1 MDNALTQNL
10 NENQLDAVMHKDGPA
25 LIIAGPGSG
34 KTRVIT
40 SRIAWLINN
49 EKIPIQEIAALTF
62 TNKAANEMKNR
73 IFHMLDI
80 PPIKFLPNIGTFHS
94 FCAYLIRENHNILNL
109 DKSFAIY
116 DSYDQTAVIKRTL
129 DELNLDTKLYKPRV
143 VLSIISGAKSKIQNP
158 ETYQKNISTAYAKN
172 IYEIYKIYQ
181 QKLIQSN
188 ALDFDDLLMKTFEM
202 LNSNQE
208 ISNIYQSKYKYL
220 LIDEFQDTN
229 LIQYS
234 IAKLIANK
242 TNNIF
247 VVGDPDQSIYS
258 WRNADI
264 TNILNFKSDY
274 NKSKIIYLNK
284 NYRSSQNI
292 IDASQSV
299 ISENATNYSRQITSV
314 NEKGNLIISIESYDE
329 NEEAEI
335 ISREINSIIS
345 SDKIQLKDIAIMYRT
360 NAQSRAFE
368 HYLSSLQIPY
378 QLVGGTRFYQ
388 RQEIKDI
395 IAYLRLNLNLHDDT
409 SLLRII
415 NIPTRGIGKSTVD
428 KIILYANQ
436 SNISVF
442 DAATILSN
450 INEDVEISKIL
461 SSGPKKNVKSFLNLI
476 TDINNK
482 SKTFSVEEIIT
493 YIIDKTNY
501 KNYLLGSLTNPE
513 ERLENIEEL
522 VSSINNFESEN
533 EEDKINLFLESV
545 SLINDVDHLN
555 DEQDKLTLITLHQSK
570 GLEFDSVF
578 LTGLE
583 DGTLPHVLS
592 FESDSEM
599 EEERRLMYVG
609 ITRAKRR
616 LYLSRVFKRGGW
628 GKSEVK
634 EPSRFLFDIPNELI
648 VGHQVNINK
657 EIKNQIIKKKETKI
671 ENNLPS
677 LSAGDKVKHPH
688 FGNGIIIQIEDS
700 KDDFELT
707 IAFDENKGI
716 KKFLYTMSG
725 IVKL

>member
-1 MDNALTQNL
+1 MKKVDSKILKGL
-10 NENQLDAVMHKDGPA
+10 SENQISAVTHP
-25 LIIAGPGSG
+25 LSPLLVIAGPGSG
-34 KTRVIT
+34 KTRVMAH
-40 SRIAWLINN
+40 RIPWLIQNYDLN
-49 EKIPIQEIAALTF
+49 PSNILAVTF
-62 TNKAANEMKNR
+62 TNKAAKELLNRTNIFINSSIKPLVKTFHGFASYFLRIEGNIIGLDQNFSIYDDDDQNKIIKN
-73 IFHMLDI
+73 IFQELDI
-80 PPIKFLPNIGTFHS
+80 DPKKINVRIVNSEISRAKNNNLTPEKFAS
-94 FCAYLIRENHNILNL
+94 EN
-109 DKSFAIY
+109 S
-116 DSYDQTAVIKRTL
+116 SYL
-129 DELNLDTKLYKPRV
+129 DEIVSRV
-143 VLSIISGAKSKIQNP
+143 YTRYQ
-158 ETYQKNISTAYAKN
+158 ETIEN
-172 IYEIYKIYQ
+172 
-181 QKLIQSN
+181 SN
-188 ALDFDDLLMKTFEM
+188 ACDFDDLLMKTFEM

-450 INEDVEISKIL
+450 INEGVEISKIL
-461 SSGPKKNVKSFLNLI
+461 SSGPKKNVKNFLNLI

>member
-1 MDNALTQNL
+1 MDNTLTQNL

-109 DKSFAIY
+109 DKNFAIY

-129 DELNLDTKLYKPRV
+129 DELNLDTKIYKPRI
-143 VLSIISGAKSKIQNP
+143 VLSIISNAKSKIQNP

-208 ISNIYQSKYKYL
+208 ISNLYQEKYKYL

-234 IAKLIANK
+234 IAKSIANK

-292 IDASQSV
+292 IDASQAV
-299 ISENATNYSRQITSV
+299 ISENATNYSRQITAI

-335 ISREINSIIS
+335 ISKEINNIIS

-395 IAYLRLNLNLHDDT
+395 IAYLRLTLNLNDDT

-415 NIPTRGIGKSTVD
+415 NIPTRGIGKSTID
-428 KIILYANQ
+428 KIILYANK
-436 SNISVF
+436 SNISIL
-442 DAATILSN
+442 DAATILSDVD
-450 INEDVEISKIL
+450 EDNEISKIL
-461 SSGPKKNVKSFLNLI
+461 SNGPKKHVKSFLNLI

-482 SKTFSVEEIIT
+482 SQTFSVEEIIT

-501 KNYLLGSLTNPE
+501 KNYLLSSLTNPE

-522 VSSINNFESEN
+522 VSSINNFESEDGEN
-533 EEDKINLFLESV
+533 KINSFLESV
-545 SLINDVDHLN
+545 SLINDVDNLN

-592 FESDSEM
+592 FDSENEM

-628 GKSEVK
+628 GKSELK
-634 EPSRFLFDIPNELI
+634 EPSRFLFDIPNELV
-648 VGHQVNINK
+648 VGHQVNIQK
-657 EIKNQIIKKKETKI
+657 EVENNIIKKKESKI

-688 FGNGIIIQIEDS
+688 FGKGIIIQIEDS

>member
-1 MDNALTQNL
+1 
-10 NENQLDAVMHKDGPA
+10 
-25 LIIAGPGSG
+25 
-34 KTRVIT
+34 
-40 SRIAWLINN
+40 
-49 EKIPIQEIAALTF
+49 
-62 TNKAANEMKNR
+62 MKNR
-73 IFHMLDI
+73 IFHILDI

-109 DKSFAIY
+109 DKNFAIY

-129 DELNLDTKLYKPRV
+129 DELNLDTKIYKPRI
-143 VLSIISGAKSKIQNP
+143 VLSIISNAKSKIQNP

-208 ISNIYQSKYKYL
+208 ISNLYQEKYKYL

-234 IAKLIANK
+234 IAKSIANK

-274 NKSKIIYLNK
+274 NKSKLIYLNK

-292 IDASQSV
+292 IDASQAV
-299 ISENATNYSRQITSV
+299 ISENATNYSRQITAI

-335 ISREINSIIS
+335 ISKEINNIIS

-395 IAYLRLNLNLHDDT
+395 IAYLRLTLNLNDDT

-415 NIPTRGIGKSTVD
+415 NIPTRGIGKSTID
-428 KIILYANQ
+428 KIILYANK
-436 SNISVF
+436 SNISIL
-442 DAATILSN
+442 DAATILSDVD
-450 INEDVEISKIL
+450 EDNEISKIL
-461 SSGPKKNVKSFLNLI
+461 SNGPKKHVKSFLNLI

-482 SKTFSVEEIIT
+482 SQTFSVEEIIT

-501 KNYLLGSLTNPE
+501 KNYLLSSLTNPE

-522 VSSINNFESEN
+522 ISSINNFESEGGEN
-533 EEDKINLFLESV
+533 KINLFLESV
-545 SLINDVDHLN
+545 SLINDVDNLN

-592 FESDSEM
+592 FDSENEM

-628 GKSEVK
+628 GKSELK
-634 EPSRFLFDIPNELI
+634 EPSRFLFDIPNKLV
-648 VGHQVNINK
+648 VGHQINIQK
-657 EIKNQIIKKKETKI
+657 EVKNNIIKKKESKI

-677 LSAGDKVKHPH
+677 LTAGDKVKHPH
-688 FGNGIIIQIEDS
+688 FGKGIIIQIEDS

>member
-461 SSGPKKNVKSFLNLI
+461 SSGPKKNVKNFLHLI

-599 EEERRLMYVG
+599 EEERRLLYVG

>member
-1 MDNALTQNL
+1 MDNTLTQNL

-94 FCAYLIRENHNILNL
+94 FCAFLIRENHNILNL
-109 DKSFAIY
+109 DKNFAIY

-129 DELNLDTKLYKPRV
+129 DELNLDTKIYKPRI
-143 VLSIISGAKSKIQNP
+143 VLSIISNAKSKIQNP

-208 ISNIYQSKYKYL
+208 ISNLYQEKYKYL

-234 IAKLIANK
+234 IAKSIANK

-292 IDASQSV
+292 IDASQAV
-299 ISENATNYSRQITSV
+299 ISENATNYSRQITAV

-335 ISREINSIIS
+335 ISREINNIIS

-395 IAYLRLNLNLHDDT
+395 IAYLRLTLNLNDDT

-415 NIPTRGIGKSTVD
+415 NIPTRGIGKSTID
-428 KIILYANQ
+428 KIILYANK
-436 SNISVF
+436 SNISIL
-442 DAATILSN
+442 DAATILSDVD
-450 INEDVEISKIL
+450 EDNEISKIL
-461 SSGPKKNVKSFLNLI
+461 SNGPKKHVKSFLNLI

-482 SKTFSVEEIIT
+482 SQAFSVEEIIT

-501 KNYLLGSLTNPE
+501 KNYLLSSLTNPE

-522 VSSINNFESEN
+522 VSSINNFESEDGEN
-533 EEDKINLFLESV
+533 KINSFLESV
-545 SLINDVDHLN
+545 SLINDVDNLN

-570 GLEFDSVF
+570 GLEYDSVF

-592 FESDSEM
+592 FESENEM

-628 GKSEVK
+628 GKSELK

-648 VGHQVNINK
+648 VGHQVNIHK
-657 EIKNQIIKKKETKI
+657 EVKNNIIKKKESKI

-677 LSAGDKVKHPH
+677 LTAGDKVKHPH
-688 FGNGIIIQIEDS
+688 FGKGIIIQIEDS

-707 IAFDENKGI
+707 IAFDKNKGI

>member
-1 MDNALTQNL
+1 MYNALTQNL

-522 VSSINNFESEN
+522 ISSINNFESEN

-677 LSAGDKVKHPH
+677 LTAGDKVKHPH

>member
-461 SSGPKKNVKSFLNLI
+461 SSGPKKNVKKFLHLI

>member
-1 MDNALTQNL
+1 MDNTLTQNL

-109 DKSFAIY
+109 DKNFAIY

-129 DELNLDTKLYKPRV
+129 DELNLDTKIYKPRI
-143 VLSIISGAKSKIQNP
+143 VLSIISNAKSKIQNP

-208 ISNIYQSKYKYL
+208 ISNLYQEKYKYL

-234 IAKLIANK
+234 IAKSIANK

-292 IDASQSV
+292 IDASQAV
-299 ISENATNYSRQITSV
+299 ISENATNYSRQITAI

-335 ISREINSIIS
+335 ISKEINNIIS

-395 IAYLRLNLNLHDDT
+395 IAYLRLTLNLNDDT

-415 NIPTRGIGKSTVD
+415 NIPTRGIGKSTID
-428 KIILYANQ
+428 KIILYANK
-436 SNISVF
+436 SNISIL
-442 DAATILSN
+442 DAATILSDVD
-450 INEDVEISKIL
+450 EDNEISKIL
-461 SSGPKKNVKSFLNLI
+461 SNGPKKHVKSFLNLI

-482 SKTFSVEEIIT
+482 SQTFSVEEIIT

-501 KNYLLGSLTNPE
+501 KNYLLSSLTNPE

-522 VSSINNFESEN
+522 ISSINNFESEGGEN
-533 EEDKINLFLESV
+533 KINLFLESV
-545 SLINDVDHLN
+545 SLINDVDNLN

-592 FESDSEM
+592 FESENEM

-628 GKSEVK
+628 GKSELK
-634 EPSRFLFDIPNELI
+634 EPSRFLFDIPNELV
-648 VGHQVNINK
+648 VGHQINIQK
-657 EIKNQIIKKKETKI
+657 EVKNNIIKKKESKI

-677 LSAGDKVKHPH
+677 LTAGDKVKHPH
-688 FGNGIIIQIEDS
+688 FGKGIIIQIEDS

>member
-143 VLSIISGAKSKIQNP
+143 VLSIISGAKSKIQSP

-450 INEDVEISKIL
+450 INEDIEISKIL
-461 SSGPKKNVKSFLNLI
+461 SSGPKKNVKKFLNLI

-493 YIIDKTNY
+493 YIINKTNY

-522 VSSINNFESEN
+522 ISSINNFESEN

>member
-1 MDNALTQNL
+1 
-10 NENQLDAVMHKDGPA
+10 
-25 LIIAGPGSG
+25 
-34 KTRVIT
+34 
-40 SRIAWLINN
+40 
-49 EKIPIQEIAALTF
+49 
-62 TNKAANEMKNR
+62 
-73 IFHMLDI
+73 
-80 PPIKFLPNIGTFHS
+80 
-94 FCAYLIRENHNILNL
+94 
-109 DKSFAIY
+109 
-116 DSYDQTAVIKRTL
+116 
-129 DELNLDTKLYKPRV
+129 
-143 VLSIISGAKSKIQNP
+143 
-158 ETYQKNISTAYAKN
+158 
-172 IYEIYKIYQ
+172 
-181 QKLIQSN
+181 
-188 ALDFDDLLMKTFEM
+188 MKTFEM

-461 SSGPKKNVKSFLNLI
+461 SSGPKKNVKNFLHLI

>member
-1 MDNALTQNL
+1 MDNTLTQNL

-109 DKSFAIY
+109 DKNFAIY

-129 DELNLDTKLYKPRV
+129 DELNLDTKIYKPRI
-143 VLSIISGAKSKIQNP
+143 VLSIISNAKSKIQNP

-208 ISNIYQSKYKYL
+208 ISNLYQEKYKYL

-234 IAKLIANK
+234 IAKSIANK

-292 IDASQSV
+292 IDASQAV
-299 ISENATNYSRQITSV
+299 ISENATNYSRQITAI

-335 ISREINSIIS
+335 ISKEINNIIS

-395 IAYLRLNLNLHDDT
+395 IAYLRLTLNLNDDT

-415 NIPTRGIGKSTVD
+415 NIPTRGIGKSTID
-428 KIILYANQ
+428 KIILYANK
-436 SNISVF
+436 SNISIL
-442 DAATILSN
+442 DAATILSDVD
-450 INEDVEISKIL
+450 EDNEISKIL
-461 SSGPKKNVKSFLNLI
+461 SNGPKKHVKSFLNLI

-482 SKTFSVEEIIT
+482 SQTFSVEEIIT

-501 KNYLLGSLTNPE
+501 KNYLLSSLTNPE

-522 VSSINNFESEN
+522 ISSINNFESEGGEN
-533 EEDKINLFLESV
+533 KINLFLESV
-545 SLINDVDHLN
+545 SLINDVDNLN

-592 FESDSEM
+592 FDSENEM

-628 GKSEVK
+628 GKSELK
-634 EPSRFLFDIPNELI
+634 EPSRFLFDIPNELV
-648 VGHQVNINK
+648 VGHQVNIHK
-657 EIKNQIIKKKETKI
+657 EVKNNIIKKKESKI
-671 ENNLPS
+671 ENDLPS
-677 LSAGDKVKHPH
+677 LTAGDKVKHPH
-688 FGNGIIIQIEDS
+688 FGKGIIIQIEDS

-707 IAFDENKGI
+707 IAFDKNKGI

>member
-34 KTRVIT
+34 KTTVIT

-49 EKIPIQEIAALTF
+49 EKIPIQEISALTF

-461 SSGPKKNVKSFLNLI
+461 SSGPKKNVKKFLNLI

>member
-94 FCAYLIRENHNILNL
+94 FCAFLIRENHNILNL
-109 DKSFAIY
+109 DKNFAIY

-461 SSGPKKNVKSFLNLI
+461 SSGPQKNVKKFLHLI

>member
-49 EKIPIQEIAALTF
+49 ENIPIQEIAALTF

-73 IFHMLDI
+73 IFHMLNI

-109 DKSFAIY
+109 DKNFAIY

-493 YIIDKTNY
+493 YIINKTNY

-657 EIKNQIIKKKETKI
+657 EIKKHIIKKKKSKI

-677 LSAGDKVKHPH
+677 LTAGDKVKHPH

>member
-1 MDNALTQNL
+1 MDNTLTQNL

-109 DKSFAIY
+109 DKNFAIY

-129 DELNLDTKLYKPRV
+129 DELNLDTKIYKPRI
-143 VLSIISGAKSKIQNP
+143 VLSIISNAKSKIQNP

-208 ISNIYQSKYKYL
+208 ISNLYQEKYKYL

-234 IAKLIANK
+234 IAKSIANK

-292 IDASQSV
+292 IDASQAV
-299 ISENATNYSRQITSV
+299 ISENATNYSRQITAV

-335 ISREINSIIS
+335 ISKEINNIIS

-395 IAYLRLNLNLHDDT
+395 IAYLRLTLNLNDDT

-415 NIPTRGIGKSTVD
+415 NIPTRGIGKSTID
-428 KIILYANQ
+428 KIILYANK
-436 SNISVF
+436 SNISIL
-442 DAATILSN
+442 DAATILSDVD
-450 INEDVEISKIL
+450 EDNEISKIL
-461 SSGPKKNVKSFLNLI
+461 SNGPKKHVRSFLNLI

-482 SKTFSVEEIIT
+482 SQTFSVEEIIT

-501 KNYLLGSLTNPE
+501 KNYLLSSLTNPE

-522 VSSINNFESEN
+522 ISSINNFESEGGEN
-533 EEDKINLFLESV
+533 KINLFLESV
-545 SLINDVDHLN
+545 SLINDVDNLN

-592 FESDSEM
+592 FDSENEM

-628 GKSEVK
+628 GKSELK
-634 EPSRFLFDIPNELI
+634 EPSRFLFDIPNELV
-648 VGHQVNINK
+648 VGHQVNIHK
-657 EIKNQIIKKKETKI
+657 EVKNNIIKKKESKI
-671 ENNLPS
+671 ENDLPS
-677 LSAGDKVKHPH
+677 LTAGDKVKHPH
-688 FGNGIIIQIEDS
+688 FGKGIIIQIEDS

-707 IAFDENKGI
+707 IAFDKNKGI

>member
-461 SSGPKKNVKSFLNLI
+461 SSGPKKNVKNFLHLI

>member
-493 YIIDKTNY
+493 YIINKTNY

-522 VSSINNFESEN
+522 ISSINNFESEN

-677 LSAGDKVKHPH
+677 LTAGDKVKHPH

>member
-1 MDNALTQNL
+1 MNNNFTQNL
-10 NENQLDAVMHKDGPA
+10 NENQLHAVMHKDGPA

-40 SRIAWLINN
+40 SRIAWLINI
-49 EKIPIQEIAALTF
+49 EKIPMQEIAALTF

-94 FCAYLIRENHNILNL
+94 FCAYLIRENHTNL
-109 DKSFAIY
+109 GLDRNFAIY
-116 DSYDQTAVIKRTL
+116 DSYDQIAVIKRTL
-129 DELNLDTKLYKPRV
+129 NELNLDTKMYKPQT
-143 VLSIISGAKSKIQNP
+143 VLSIISNAKSKIQNP
-158 ETYQKNISTAYAKN
+158 EAYQKNISTPYAKN

-188 ALDFDDLLMKTFEM
+188 ALDFDDLLMKTYEM
-202 LNSNQE
+202 LYSNQD
-208 ISNIYQSKYKYL
+208 IADIYKEKYKYL

-229 LIQYS
+229 FIQYS
-234 IAKLIANK
+234 IAKLISNK

-292 IDASQSV
+292 IDASQAV
-299 ISENATNYSRQITSV
+299 ISGNITNFSRQITSV

-335 ISREINSIIS
+335 ISREINNIIN

-368 HYLSSLQIPY
+368 HFLSSLQIPY

-395 IAYLRLNLNLHDDT
+395 IAYLRLTLNLNDDT
-409 SLLRII
+409 SILRII
-415 NIPTRGIGKSTVD
+415 NIPTRGIGKSTID
-428 KIILYANQ
+428 KIIFYANK
-436 SNISVF
+436 NYISIF
-442 DAATILSN
+442 DSATILSN
-450 INEDVEISKIL
+450 ENEDNEISKIL
-461 SSGPKKNVKSFLNLI
+461 SNGPKKNVKNFLNLI

-482 SKTFSVEEIIT
+482 SKTFTVEETIT
-493 YIIDKTNY
+493 YIITKTNY
-501 KNYLLGSLTNPE
+501 RNYLLSSLTNPE
-513 ERLENIEEL
+513 ERIENIEEL
-522 VSSINNFESEN
+522 ISSINNFETEN
-533 EEDKINLFLESV
+533 TEDKISLFLESV
-545 SLINDVDHLN
+545 SLINDIDHL
-555 DEQDKLTLITLHQSK
+555 DEEQDRLTLITLHQSK

-592 FESDSEM
+592 FESENEM

-628 GKSEVK
+628 GKSELK
-634 EPSRFLFDIPNELI
+634 EPSRFLFDIPNELV
-648 VGHQVNINK
+648 VGHQVNISKEVKNK
-657 EIKNQIIKKKETKI
+657 IIKENESESK
-671 ENNLPS
+671 NNLPS
-677 LSAGDKVKHPH
+677 LNTGDKVKHPH
-688 FGNGIIIQIEDS
+688 FGKGIIIQIEDS

-707 IAFDENKGI
+707 IAFDKNKGI

>member
-461 SSGPKKNVKSFLNLI
+461 SSGPKKNVKKFLNLI

-533 EEDKINLFLESV
+533 EDDKINLFLESV

>member
-1 MDNALTQNL
+1 MDNTLTQNL

-40 SRIAWLINN
+40 SRIAWLIII

-109 DKSFAIY
+109 DKNFAIY

-129 DELNLDTKLYKPRV
+129 DELNLDTKIYKPRI
-143 VLSIISGAKSKIQNP
+143 VLSIISNAKSKIQNP

-208 ISNIYQSKYKYL
+208 ISNLYQEKYKYL

-234 IAKLIANK
+234 IAKSIANK

-292 IDASQSV
+292 IDASQAV
-299 ISENATNYSRQITSV
+299 ISENATNYSRQITAI

-335 ISREINSIIS
+335 ISKEINNIIS

-395 IAYLRLNLNLHDDT
+395 IAYLRLTLNLNDDT

-415 NIPTRGIGKSTVD
+415 NIPTRGIGKSTID
-428 KIILYANQ
+428 KIILYANK
-436 SNISVF
+436 SNISIL
-442 DAATILSN
+442 DAATILSDVD
-450 INEDVEISKIL
+450 EDNEISKIL
-461 SSGPKKNVKSFLNLI
+461 SNGPKKHVRSFLNLI

-482 SKTFSVEEIIT
+482 SQTFSVEEIIT

-501 KNYLLGSLTNPE
+501 KNYLLSSLTNPE

-522 VSSINNFESEN
+522 ISSINNFESEGGEN
-533 EEDKINLFLESV
+533 KINLFLESV
-545 SLINDVDHLN
+545 SLINDVDNLN

-592 FESDSEM
+592 FDSENEM

-628 GKSEVK
+628 GKSELK
-634 EPSRFLFDIPNELI
+634 EPSRFLFDIPNELV
-648 VGHQVNINK
+648 VGHQVNIQK
-657 EIKNQIIKKKETKI
+657 EVENNIIKKKESKI

-688 FGNGIIIQIEDS
+688 FGKGIIIQIEDS

-707 IAFDENKGI
+707 IAFDKNKGI

>member
-1 MDNALTQNL
+1 MDNTLTQNL
-10 NENQLDAVMHKDGPA
+10 NVNQLDAVMHKDGPA

-40 SRIAWLINN
+40 SRIAWLIIN

-109 DKSFAIY
+109 DKNFAIY

-129 DELNLDTKLYKPRV
+129 DELNLDNKLYKPRV

-208 ISNIYQSKYKYL
+208 ISNLYQEKYKYL

-292 IDASQSV
+292 IDASQAI
-299 ISENATNYSRQITSV
+299 ISENATNYSRQITAI

-335 ISREINSIIS
+335 ISKEINNIIS

-395 IAYLRLNLNLHDDT
+395 IAYLRLTLNLNDDT

-415 NIPTRGIGKSTVD
+415 NIPTRGIGKSTID
-428 KIILYANQ
+428 KIILYANK
-436 SNISVF
+436 SNISIL
-442 DAATILSN
+442 DAATILSDVD
-450 INEDVEISKIL
+450 EDNEISKIL
-461 SSGPKKNVKSFLNLI
+461 SNGPKKHVRSFLNLI

-482 SKTFSVEEIIT
+482 SQTFSVEEIIT

-501 KNYLLGSLTNPE
+501 KNYLLSSLTNPE

-522 VSSINNFESEN
+522 ISSINNFESEGGEN
-533 EEDKINLFLESV
+533 KINLFLESV
-545 SLINDVDHLN
+545 SLINDVDNLN

-592 FESDSEM
+592 FDSENEM

-628 GKSEVK
+628 GKSELK

-648 VGHQVNINK
+648 VGHQVNIHK
-657 EIKNQIIKKKETKI
+657 EVKNNIIKKKESKI

-677 LSAGDKVKHPH
+677 LTAGNKVKHPH
-688 FGNGIIIQIEDS
+688 FGKGIIIQIEDS

-725 IVKL
+725 IIKL

>member
-1 MDNALTQNL
+1 MDNTLTQNL

-94 FCAYLIRENHNILNL
+94 FCAYLIRENHNILYL
-109 DKSFAIY
+109 DKNFAIY

-129 DELNLDTKLYKPRV
+129 DELNLDTKIYKPRI
-143 VLSIISGAKSKIQNP
+143 VLSIISNAKSKIQNP

-202 LNSNQE
+202 LNSIQE
-208 ISNIYQSKYKYL
+208 ISNLYQEKYKYL

-234 IAKLIANK
+234 IAKSITNK

-292 IDASQSV
+292 IDASQAV
-299 ISENATNYSRQITSV
+299 ISENATNYSRQITAI
-314 NEKGNLIISIESYDE
+314 NAKGNLIISIESYDE

-335 ISREINSIIS
+335 ISKEINNIIS

-395 IAYLRLNLNLHDDT
+395 ISYLRLTLNLNDDT

-415 NIPTRGIGKSTVD
+415 NIPTRGIGKSTID
-428 KIILYANQ
+428 KIILYANK
-436 SNISVF
+436 SNISILN
-442 DAATILSN
+442 AATILSDVD
-450 INEDVEISKIL
+450 EDNEISKIL
-461 SSGPKKNVKSFLNLI
+461 SNGPKKHVRSFLNLI

-482 SKTFSVEEIIT
+482 SQTFSVEEIIT

-501 KNYLLGSLTNPE
+501 KNYLLSSLANPE

-522 VSSINNFESEN
+522 ISSINNFESDGGEN
-533 EEDKINLFLESV
+533 KINLFLESV
-545 SLINDVDHLN
+545 SLINDVDNLN

-570 GLEFDSVF
+570 GLEYDSVF

-592 FESDSEM
+592 FESENEM

-628 GKSEVK
+628 GKSELK
-634 EPSRFLFDIPNELI
+634 EPSRFLFDIPNELV
-648 VGHQVNINK
+648 VGHQVNIQK
-657 EIKNQIIKKKETKI
+657 EVKNNIIKKKESKI

-677 LSAGDKVKHPH
+677 LTAGDKVKHPH
-688 FGNGIIIQIEDS
+688 FGKGIIIQIEDS

>member
-94 FCAYLIRENHNILNL
+94 FCAYLIRENHNILDL

-450 INEDVEISKIL
+450 INENVEISKIL
-461 SSGPKKNVKSFLNLI
+461 SSGPKKNVKNFLHLI

>member
-116 DSYDQTAVIKRTL
+116 DSYDQAAVIKRTL

-461 SSGPKKNVKSFLNLI
+461 SSGPKKNVKNFLHLI

>member
-1 MDNALTQNL
+1 MDNALTKNL

-49 EKIPIQEIAALTF
+49 ENIPIQEIAALTF

-73 IFHMLDI
+73 IFHMLNI

-109 DKSFAIY
+109 DKNFAIY

-415 NIPTRGIGKSTVD
+415 NIPTRGIGKSTID

-493 YIIDKTNY
+493 YIINKTNY

-657 EIKNQIIKKKETKI
+657 EIKKHIIKKKKSKI

-677 LSAGDKVKHPH
+677 LTAGDKVKHPH

>member
-1 MDNALTQNL
+1 MDNTLTQNL

-109 DKSFAIY
+109 DKNFAIY

-129 DELNLDTKLYKPRV
+129 DELNLDTKIYKPRI
-143 VLSIISGAKSKIQNP
+143 VLSIISNAKSKIQNP

-208 ISNIYQSKYKYL
+208 ISNLYQEKYKYL

-234 IAKLIANK
+234 IAKSIANK

-292 IDASQSV
+292 IDASQAV
-299 ISENATNYSRQITSV
+299 ISENATNYSRQITAI

-335 ISREINSIIS
+335 ISKEINNIIS

-395 IAYLRLNLNLHDDT
+395 IAYLRLTLNLNDDT

-415 NIPTRGIGKSTVD
+415 NIPTRGIGKSTID
-428 KIILYANQ
+428 KIILYANK
-436 SNISVF
+436 SNISIL
-442 DAATILSN
+442 DAATILSDVD
-450 INEDVEISKIL
+450 EDNEISKIL
-461 SSGPKKNVKSFLNLI
+461 SNGPKKHVKSFLNLI

-482 SKTFSVEEIIT
+482 SQTFSVEEIIT

-501 KNYLLGSLTNPE
+501 KNYLLSSLTNPE

-522 VSSINNFESEN
+522 ISSINNFESEGGEN
-533 EEDKINLFLESV
+533 KINLFLESV
-545 SLINDVDHLN
+545 SLINDVDNLN

-592 FESDSEM
+592 FDSENEM

-628 GKSEVK
+628 GKSELK
-634 EPSRFLFDIPNELI
+634 EPSRFLFDIPNELV
-648 VGHQVNINK
+648 VGHQVNIHK
-657 EIKNQIIKKKETKI
+657 EVKNNIIKKKESKI
-671 ENNLPS
+671 ENDLPS
-677 LSAGDKVKHPH
+677 LTAGDKVKHPH
-688 FGNGIIIQIEDS
+688 FGKGIIIQIEDS

>member
-109 DKSFAIY
+109 DKNFAIY

-461 SSGPKKNVKSFLNLI
+461 SSGPKKNVKNFLHLI

>member
-1 MDNALTQNL
+1 MDNTLTQNL

-73 IFHMLDI
+73 IFHMLEI

-94 FCAYLIRENHNILNL
+94 FCAFLIRENHNILNL
-109 DKSFAIY
+109 DKNFAIY

-129 DELNLDTKLYKPRV
+129 DELNLDTKIYKPRI
-143 VLSIISGAKSKIQNP
+143 VLSIISNAKSKIQNP

-208 ISNIYQSKYKYL
+208 ISDLYQEKYKYL

-234 IAKLIANK
+234 IAKSIANK

-292 IDASQSV
+292 IDASQAV
-299 ISENATNYSRQITSV
+299 ISENATNYSRQITAV

-335 ISREINSIIS
+335 ISKEINNIIS

-395 IAYLRLNLNLHDDT
+395 IAYLRLTLNLNDDT

-415 NIPTRGIGKSTVD
+415 NIPTRGIGKSTID
-428 KIILYANQ
+428 KIILYANK
-436 SNISVF
+436 SNISIL
-442 DAATILSN
+442 DAATILSDVD
-450 INEDVEISKIL
+450 EDNEISKIL
-461 SSGPKKNVKSFLNLI
+461 SNGPKKHVKSFLNLI

-482 SKTFSVEEIIT
+482 SQAFSVEEIIT

-501 KNYLLGSLTNPE
+501 KNYLLSSLTNPE

-522 VSSINNFESEN
+522 VSSINNFESEDGEN
-533 EEDKINLFLESV
+533 KINSFLESV
-545 SLINDVDHLN
+545 SLINDVDNLN

-570 GLEFDSVF
+570 GLEYDSVF

-592 FESDSEM
+592 FESENEM

-628 GKSEVK
+628 GKSELK

-648 VGHQVNINK
+648 V
-657 EIKNQIIKKKETKI
+657 
-671 ENNLPS
+671 
-677 LSAGDKVKHPH
+677 
-688 FGNGIIIQIEDS
+688 
-700 KDDFELT
+700 
-707 IAFDENKGI
+707 
-716 KKFLYTMSG
+716 
-725 IVKL
+725 

>member
-202 LNSNQE
+202 LNSNQK

-461 SSGPKKNVKSFLNLI
+461 SSGPKKNVKNFLHLI

>member
-49 EKIPIQEIAALTF
+49 ENIPIQEIAALTF

-73 IFHMLDI
+73 IFHMLNI

-109 DKSFAIY
+109 DKNFAIY

-415 NIPTRGIGKSTVD
+415 NIPTRGIGKSTID

-493 YIIDKTNY
+493 YIINKTNY

-657 EIKNQIIKKKETKI
+657 EIKKHIIKKKESKI

-677 LSAGDKVKHPH
+677 LTAGDKVKHPH

>member
-1 MDNALTQNL
+1 MNNTLTQNL

-40 SRIAWLINN
+40 SRIAWLINY

-94 FCAYLIRENHNILNL
+94 FCAYLIRENHDILHL
-109 DKSFAIY
+109 DKNFAIY

-129 DELNLDTKLYKPRV
+129 DELNLDTKIYKPRI
-143 VLSIISGAKSKIQNP
+143 VLSVISNAKSKIQNP
-158 ETYQKNISTAYAKN
+158 ENYQKNISTAYAKN

-202 LNSNQE
+202 LNSNPE
-208 ISNIYQSKYKYL
+208 ISNLYQEKYKYL

-234 IAKLIANK
+234 IAKSIANK

-292 IDASQSV
+292 IDASQAV
-299 ISENATNYSRQITSV
+299 ISENATNYSRQITAV

-335 ISREINSIIS
+335 ISREINNIIN

-395 IAYLRLNLNLHDDT
+395 IAYLRLTLNLNDET

-415 NIPTRGIGKSTVD
+415 NIPTRGIGKSTID
-428 KIILYANQ
+428 KIILYANE
-436 SNISVF
+436 SNISIL
-442 DAATILSN
+442 DAATILSDVD
-450 INEDVEISKIL
+450 EDNEISKIL
-461 SSGPKKNVKSFLNLI
+461 SKGPKKHVKSFLNLI

-482 SKTFSVEEIIT
+482 SQILSVEEIIS
-493 YIIDKTNY
+493 YIINKTNY
-501 KNYLLGSLTNPE
+501 KNYLLSSLTNPE

-522 VSSINNFESEN
+522 VSSINNFESEDG
-533 EEDKINLFLESV
+533 ESKINLFLESV
-545 SLINDVDHLN
+545 SLINDVDNLN

-570 GLEFDSVF
+570 GLEYDSVF

-592 FESDSEM
+592 FESENEM

-628 GKSEVK
+628 GKSELK
-634 EPSRFLFDIPNELI
+634 EPSRFLFDIPNKLI
-648 VGHQVNINK
+648 VGHQVNIHK
-657 EIKNQIIKKKETKI
+657 EVKKNIIKKKESKI

-677 LSAGDKVKHPH
+677 LTAGDKVKHPH
-688 FGNGIIIQIEDS
+688 FGKGIIIQIEDS

>member
-450 INEDVEISKIL
+450 INEDIEISKIL

-493 YIIDKTNY
+493 YIINKTNY

-522 VSSINNFESEN
+522 ISSINNFESEN

-677 LSAGDKVKHPH
+677 LTAGDKVKHPH

>member
-461 SSGPKKNVKSFLNLI
+461 SSGPKKNVKNFLNLI

>member
-40 SRIAWLINN
+40 SRIGWLINN

-461 SSGPKKNVKSFLNLI
+461 SSGPQKNVKKFLHLI

>member
-73 IFHMLDI
+73 IFHMLNI

-461 SSGPKKNVKSFLNLI
+461 SSGPKKNVKKFLNLI

>member
-49 EKIPIQEIAALTF
+49 ENIPIQEIAALTF

-73 IFHMLDI
+73 IFHMLNI

-109 DKSFAIY
+109 DKNFAIY

-415 NIPTRGIGKSTVD
+415 NIPTRGIGKSTID

-493 YIIDKTNY
+493 YIINKTNY

-657 EIKNQIIKKKETKI
+657 EIKKHIIKKKKSKI

-677 LSAGDKVKHPH
+677 LTAGDKVKHPH

>member
-129 DELNLDTKLYKPRV
+129 DELNFDTKLYKPRV

-461 SSGPKKNVKSFLNLI
+461 SSGPKKNVKKFLHLI

>member
-1 MDNALTQNL
+1 MDNTLTQNL

-109 DKSFAIY
+109 DKNFAIY

-129 DELNLDTKLYKPRV
+129 DELNLDTKIYKPRI
-143 VLSIISGAKSKIQNP
+143 VLSIISNAKSKIQNP

-208 ISNIYQSKYKYL
+208 ISNLYQEKYKYL

-234 IAKLIANK
+234 IAKSIANK

-292 IDASQSV
+292 IDASQAV
-299 ISENATNYSRQITSV
+299 ISENATNYSRQITAI

-335 ISREINSIIS
+335 ISKEINNIIS

-395 IAYLRLNLNLHDDT
+395 IAYLRLTLNLNDDT

-415 NIPTRGIGKSTVD
+415 NIPTRGIGKSTID
-428 KIILYANQ
+428 KIILYANK
-436 SNISVF
+436 SNISIL
-442 DAATILSN
+442 DAATILSDVD
-450 INEDVEISKIL
+450 EDNEISKIL
-461 SSGPKKNVKSFLNLI
+461 SNGPKKHVRSFLNLI

-482 SKTFSVEEIIT
+482 SQTFSVEEIIT

-501 KNYLLGSLTNPE
+501 KNYLLSSLTNPE

-522 VSSINNFESEN
+522 ISSINNFESEGGEN
-533 EEDKINLFLESV
+533 KINLFLESV
-545 SLINDVDHLN
+545 SLINDVDNLN

-592 FESDSEM
+592 FDSENEM

-628 GKSEVK
+628 GKSELK
-634 EPSRFLFDIPNELI
+634 EPSRFLFDIPNELV
-648 VGHQVNINK
+648 VGHQVNIHK
-657 EIKNQIIKKKETKI
+657 EVKNNIIKKKESKI
-671 ENNLPS
+671 ENDLPS
-677 LSAGDKVKHPH
+677 LTVGDKVKHPH
-688 FGNGIIIQIEDS
+688 FGKGIIIQIEDS

-707 IAFDENKGI
+707 IAFDKNKGI

>member
-94 FCAYLIRENHNILNL
+94 FCAFLIRENHNILNL

-461 SSGPKKNVKSFLNLI
+461 SSGPKKNVKKFLNLI

-522 VSSINNFESEN
+522 ISSINNFESEN